1 MICFDG
7 VSFFKTA
14 SPSGV
19 PQSNSFFQDRKSAR
33 RLAKQF
39 FFKTASPL
47 GVPQS
52 NSFFQDRKSAR
63 RPAGFAIRR

>member
-14 SPSGV
+14 SPLGV
-19 PQSNSFFQDRKSAR
+19 PQSNSFFKI
-33 RLAKQF
+33 
-39 FFKTASPL
+39 ASPP

-63 RPAGFAIRR
+63 RPAGFVIRR

>member
-7 VSFFKTA
+7 VS
-14 SPSGV
+14 
-19 PQSNSFFQDRKSAR
+19 
-33 RLAKQF
+33 

-52 NSFFQDRKSAR
+52 NSFFKIASPPGVPQSNSFFKIASPSGVPPDLQSGVKKMS
-63 RPAGFAIRR
+63 